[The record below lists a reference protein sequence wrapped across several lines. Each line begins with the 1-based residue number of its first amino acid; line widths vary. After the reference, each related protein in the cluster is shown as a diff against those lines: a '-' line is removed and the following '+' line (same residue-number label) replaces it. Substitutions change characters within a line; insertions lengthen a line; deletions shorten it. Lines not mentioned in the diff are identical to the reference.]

1 MRETNFIKQNEKKWR
16 EFERVMEL
24 ENKDPDKL
32 NDLFVQITDDLS
44 YSRTFYPNR
53 SVRVY
58 LNGLAQRIFF
68 KLYANKRSRAG
79 RLLTFWTDELP
90 LLVYESRQAFRLS
103 FFAFVIAGLIGV
115 VSSAMDEQFAAVILS
130 EDYVEMT
137 MENINSGDPM
147 AVYKQKGAFGM
158 SLGIT
163 FNNLWVAF
171 LTFVLGAFFT
181 IGSIAILI
189 KNGIMLGAFQYF
201 FIEKGLFWESFL
213 TIWIHGTLE
222 ISAIIIAG
230 AAGITMGRGLVFPG
244 TYSRSQAFQRSARRG
259 IKLMVGIS
267 PIIIMAG
274 FIEGY
279 LTRHTDTSPFV
290 RGSFIAA
297 CLLFVLAYFVWYP
310 WYKAKRAGARG
321 FTDTGISPS
330 RTQLVNWN
338 KIKSSGEIL
347 SDIFVLYRRYLSP
360 LVWTAAIASLLFCVF
375 AFLPGDADFSER
387 FVFPLA
393 TSDLIRSKQLFFVN
407 ENVPFLWLINGLIWG
422 GMALVIFRLLWQEEN
437 PNLSFN
443 SSKWLLGAINI
454 ILPMLCLQ
462 LVLLTNDWYTIF
474 LAFALFPVV
483 CLWAYAGLRQ
493 QVLLPQALGNAFSLI
508 KEGFGTSF
516 GLYSIVLT
524 LGFLFSMLGDTA
536 LANLFLDLVTWVVHF
551 EEPEMSQFSIVV
563 LTYASTFLLHLALAM
578 VFWGGGLLYY
588 SLREARDATSL
599 KESINNIG
607 VSNRI
612 QGLDKE

>member
-1 MRETNFIKQNEKKWR
+1 MRETNFIKQNEEKWR

-68 KLYANKRSRAG
+68 KLYTNKRSRAR

-90 LLVYESRQAFRLS
+90 ALVYESRPAFRLS
-103 FFAFVIAGLIGV
+103 FFAFVIACLIGA

-259 IKLMVGIS
+259 IKLMIGIS
-267 PIIIMAG
+267 PIIVMAG

-279 LTRHTDTSPFV
+279 LTRHTDTSPLV
-290 RGSFIAA
+290 RGAFIAV
-297 CLLFVLAYFVWYP
+297 CLLFVLGYFVWYP
-310 WYKAKRAGARG
+310 RYKARRADAKR
-321 FTDTGISPS
+321 FTDTGINPS
-330 RTQLVNWN
+330 RTQFVIWN
-338 KIKSSGEIL
+338 KVKSSGEIL
-347 SDIFVLYRRYLSP
+347 SDIFVLYKRYLSTM
-360 LVWTAAIASLLFCVF
+360 VWTAAMASLLFCVF
-375 AFLPGDADFSER
+375 AFLPGDTDFSAR
-387 FVFPLA
+387 FLFPMA

-407 ENVPFLWLINGLIWG
+407 ANVPYLWLANSLIWG
-422 GMALVIFRLLWQEEN
+422 GMALVVFRLLWQEEE
-437 PNLSFN
+437 PDLSFN
-443 SSKWLLGAINI
+443 RKRWLMGAINV
-454 ILPMLCLQ
+454 ILPMLCLH

-474 LAFALFPVV
+474 LAFGLFPVV
-483 CLWAYAGLRQ
+483 CLWAYASLREQ
-493 QVLLPQALGNAFSLI
+493 LLLPQALGGAFSLI
-508 KEGFGTSF
+508 KEGLGTSF

-524 LGFLFSMLGDTA
+524 LGFLFSMMGDTA

-551 EEPEMSQFSIVV
+551 EEPEMSQFSTVV
-563 LTYASTFLLHLALAM
+563 LTYASTFLLHLVLAM

-588 SLREARDATSL
+588 SLKEARDATSL
-599 KESINNIG
+599 KKSINNIG

>member
-68 KLYANKRSRAG
+68 KLYTNKRSRAG

-90 LLVYESRQAFRLS
+90 YLVYESRQAFRVS
-103 FFAFVIAGLIGV
+103 FFAFAIACLIGA
-115 VSSAMDEQFAAVILS
+115 VSSAMDEEFAAVILS

-189 KNGIMLGAFQYF
+189 KNGVMLGAFQYF

-259 IKLMVGIS
+259 IKLMVGIA
-267 PIIIMAG
+267 PIIVMAG

-279 LTRHTDTSPFV
+279 LTRHTDTSPFI
-290 RGSFIAA
+290 RGAFIAV
-297 CLLFVLAYFVWYP
+297 CLLFVLVYFVWYP
-310 WYKAKRAGARG
+310 RYKARRAGAKG
-321 FTDTGISPS
+321 FTDSSISAS
-330 RTQLVNWN
+330 RAQLVNWN

-375 AFLPGDADFSER
+375 AFLPGGTDFSER
-387 FVFPLA
+387 FVFPMA
-393 TSDLIRSKQLFFVN
+393 TSDLIQSKRLFFVN
-407 ENVPFLWLINGLIWG
+407 ENVPFLWLTNGLIWG
-422 GMALVIFRLLWQEEN
+422 GMALVVFRLLWQEEE
-437 PNLSFN
+437 PDLTFN
-443 SSKWLLGAINI
+443 SSNWLLGAINV
-454 ILPMLCLQ
+454 ILPMLFLQ
-462 LVLLTNDWYTIF
+462 LVFLINDWYAIF
-474 LAFALFPVV
+474 LAFGLFPLI

-493 QVLLPQALGNAFSLI
+493 QVLLPKALGDAFSLI

-551 EEPEMSQFSIVV
+551 EEPQMSQFSTIV
-563 LTYASTFLLHLALAM
+563 LTYASTFLLHLTLAM

-588 SLREARDATSL
+588 ALREARDATSL